1 MKRKGRHPSNALS
14 GTLVHAMRAPGL
26 YADGNGLYLRVDAAG
41 CKRWILRTVVQGKRR
56 DIGLGGLSRTSLVEA
71 RVRAKMLRKI
81 ARDGGDPLAAREHVF
96 STRHPEV
103 TQAVNET
110 LELLKNAG
118 VVIDDVILSRLGVT
132 E

>member
-1 MKRKGRHPSNALS
+1 MKCKGRHPSNALS
-14 GTLVHAMRAPGL
+14 GTLVHAVRVPGL

-81 ARDGGDPLAAREHVF
+81 ARAGGDPLAARDQVF

-103 TQAVNET
+103 T
-110 LELLKNAG
+110 
-118 VVIDDVILSRLGVT
+118 
-132 E
+132 